1 MTEGELQAIRD
12 RNASLLEFIEAQR
25 LAFAE
30 AKWWREEWWREEWWR
45 EDAAGIVAA
54 EDCQALLADNDTLL
68 AEVDALKAESGRVA
82 ANYQDW
88 PTLLVA
94 CSRCRRVIPVAEETG
109 KVVNSPAYCSRHDC
123 K

>member
-1 MTEGELQAIRD
+1 MTDEELQAIRD
-12 RNASLLEFIEAQR
+12 EVGRSRDVWGTLGFWEGNCYA
-25 LAFAE
+25 
-30 AKWWREEWWREEWWR
+30 
-45 EDAAGIVAA
+45 
-54 EDCQALLADNDTLL
+54 LL